1 MRRATQ
7 ATATER
13 NGHNVIWTQIDEL
26 LMREPKEIGH
36 ADSKFPHRTAFRHPC
51 NTVSEAPGV
60 AAQVAVHSVLRP
72 LDVSNGATS
81 SSLSLEAADA
91 PHIIRIITAKISPEF
106 ALIVTVQ
113 SLDLVFWKAFFS
125 LSLGPDWCRDG
136 IGHQHHC
143 IIYR

>member
-1 MRRATQ
+1 
-7 ATATER
+7 
-13 NGHNVIWTQIDEL
+13 
-26 LMREPKEIGH
+26 MREPKEIGH

-113 SLDLVFWKAFFS
+113 SLDLVF
-125 LSLGPDWCRDG
+125 
-136 IGHQHHC
+136 
-143 IIYR
+143 